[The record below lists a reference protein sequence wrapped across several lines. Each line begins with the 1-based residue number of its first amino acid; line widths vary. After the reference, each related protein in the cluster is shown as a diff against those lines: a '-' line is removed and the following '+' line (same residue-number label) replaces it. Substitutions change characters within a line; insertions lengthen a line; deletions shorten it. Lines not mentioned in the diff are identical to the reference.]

1 MVRLWRLIAYR
12 VLVWLAP
19 DEERHERRKIEKQ
32 ARRDFYR
39 EEAQ

>member
-1 MVRLWRLIAYR
+1 MLKWWRYAAYR

-39 EEAQ
+39 EGV